1 MCLPPGFHPVPV
13 RCSVIPCLVSMQNPK
28 GRRDFV
34 VAGIAAIASAGPVLA
49 AGSEIR
55 TALIGAGNRGTGLL
69 KQSLQQPNVK
79 ITAICDTDANA
90 RDRAQSLAQR
100 DSPRSFSDYR
110 QVLDLKDVDAV
121 HIATPCYLHADMAAA
136 CLEAGKYVYCEKP
149 LGITPEQVDKVLK
162 TARRSKTFLQIGQQ
176 LRYFPVVREAVR
188 QIQEARVIGQ
198 PFVIKAQRHSGP
210 VNPESERNRPAWYKD
225 VKLSGDLIVENA
237 VHNIDVCNWIANSRP
252 VSAYGNGKKY
262 FPRPIPPGTEMMDGF
277 SVEYIY
283 ENGMHLDY
291 SQLYMHP
298 RALKSLPNGQW
309 YVIFGEK
316 GSIELTHNGAQLYE
330 MDAQAPRN
338 IIDESLAKRR
348 ENAMDEFYAC
358 IREARRPFADITVGA
373 VAALTTIMGR
383 EAIYRQRSVTWKELG
398 VTV

>member
-1 MCLPPGFHPVPV
+1 MHNST
-13 RCSVIPCLVSMQNPK
+13 R
-28 GRRDFV
+28 RRDFI
-34 VAGIAAIASAGPVLA
+34 AGGMAVIAASDGALA
-49 AGSEIR
+49 ADREIR
-55 TALIGAGNRGTGLL
+55 TASIGVGNRGTGLL

-79 ITAICDTDANA
+79 ITAICDTNANA

-100 DSPRSFSDYR
+100 DSPRSYSDYR

-121 HIATPCYLHADMAAA
+121 HIATPCYLHAEMAAA

-149 LGITPEQVDKVLK
+149 LGITPEQVDKALK
-162 TARRSKTFLQIGQQ
+162 AARRSKVFLQIGQQ

-188 QIQEARVIGQ
+188 QIQEVQVIGQ
-198 PFVIKAQRHSGP
+198 PFVIKAQRHSRP

-237 VHNIDVCNWIANSRP
+237 VHNIDVCNWITGSRP

-262 FPRPIPPGTEMMDGF
+262 FPKPIPPGTEMMDGF

-316 GSIELTHNGAQLYE
+316 GSVELTHDAAQLYE
-330 MDAQAPRN
+330 MDAASPRN
-338 IIDESLAKRR
+338 IIDASLGKQ
-348 ENAMDEFYAC
+348 ENAMSEFFAC
-358 IREARRPFADITVGA
+358 IREGRRPFADITVGA
-373 VAALTTIMGR
+373 VAALTVIMGR
-383 EAIYRQRSVTWKELG
+383 EAIYRQRSVTWKEMG